1 MHLFKY
7 FALMHDVYNNDIPSN
22 NFDLF
27 TPTQDIHRYNTRSSS
42 FGVFILTILS

>member
-1 MHLFKY
+1 
-7 FALMHDVYNNDIPSN
+7 MHDAYNNDIPSN

-42 FGVFILTILS
+42 FGLFILTILG